1 MYASERESQRVR
13 DLREQWRTRQAALS
27 ERRVVFIDETGVN
40 LALARLYGRARRGQ
54 RARGAV
60 PKNYGESVTLIGAID
75 QTGLFASLT
84 FRGATD
90 TLAMKVF
97 VSEILLP
104 ALSPG
109 DCVVWDNLAVHKTRS
124 VRELF
129 AEAGV
134 ELMFLPP
141 YSPDLNPIEMCWSKL
156 KTYLRFVGARTYETL
171 SEAISA
177 AIKLITAADARN
189 WMQHCGYV
197 SHLL

>member
-1 MYASERESQRVR
+1 MFV
-13 DLREQWRTRQAALS
+13 
-27 ERRVVFIDETGVN
+27 DETGVN

-54 RARGAV
+54 RATGAV
-60 PKNYGESVTLIGAID
+60 PKNYGQSVTLIGAID
-75 QTGLFASLT
+75 RNGLLATLT

-104 ALSPG
+104 VLSAG
-109 DCVVWDNLAVHKTRS
+109 DCVVWDNLAVHKTHV

-129 AEAGV
+129 AEAGI
-134 ELMFLPP
+134 ELLFLPP
-141 YSPDLNPIEMCWSKL
+141 YSPDLNPIELCWSKL
-156 KTYLRFVGARTYETL
+156 KTYLRSVGARTYETL

-177 AIKLITAADARN
+177 AIKLITATDAQN
-189 WMQHCGYV
+189 WMRHCGYV

>member
-1 MYASERESQRVR
+1 MRA
-13 DLREQWRTRQAALS
+13 QWRTRQADLTR
-27 ERRVVFIDETGVN
+27 RRVVFIDETGVN

-75 QTGLFASLT
+75 QNGLFASLT

-97 VSEILLP
+97 LKEVLLP
-104 ALSPG
+104 ELKPG
-109 DCVVWDNLAVHKTRS
+109 DCVVWDNLAVHKTRV

-129 AEAGV
+129 REDGV

-141 YSPDLNPIEMCWSKL
+141 YSPDLNPIELCWSKL

-177 AIKLITAADARN
+177 AIKLITATDAQN
-189 WMQHCGYV
+189 WMRHCGYV